1 MSMSRADFSS
11 SARMPS
17 PSSVHRIVIDSPI
30 GRLAVDSAHGAIIG
44 LHFVDSVTPAEE
56 SCESG
61 ASVSERRRPRIA
73 ASPASRK
80 RVGDVVSCGLES
92 DADASFAS
100 LELLEAAR
108 GQLQEYF
115 AGRRTAFDLPLSLDG
130 CGEFQRRVLAEV
142 AAIPFG
148 ATDSYGGIAA
158 RIGRPQASRAVGQAN
173 GRNPISLLIP
183 CHRVIGAN
191 GALTGYGGGLP
202 AKIWLLRHEGVLL
215 SQ

>member
-1 MSMSRADFSS
+1 MSNFGASFSV
-11 SARMPS
+11 RMPAPLS
-17 PSSVHRIVIDSPI
+17 ACRIVIDSPI
-30 GRLAVDSAHGAIIG
+30 GRLAVDSARGAITG
-44 LHFVDSVTPAEE
+44 LHFVDSDTLVGE
-56 SCESG
+56 SCEPEAFASEWRHPRRG
-61 ASVSERRRPRIA
+61 A
-73 ASPASRK
+73 
-80 RVGDVVSCGLES
+80 GDAVIRGLHS
-92 DADASFAS
+92 DADASF
-100 LELLEAAR
+100 ELLEAAR

-115 AGRRTAFDLPLSLDG
+115 AGRRTAFELPLSLDG

-148 ATDSYGGIAA
+148 ATASYGDIAA
-158 RIGRPQASRAVGQAN
+158 RVGRPQASRAVGQAN

-202 AKIWLLRHEGVLL
+202 AKVWLLRHEGVLL